1 MDEDTTISSIRE
13 WVKNFVKERDWDK
26 FQTPRNLAESIVIEC
41 AELLELFQWDSSPD
55 DKSVVDELSDVFIY
69 CLSLANSLNIDVS
82 ECIKSKLEE
91 DERKYPISKFKGN
104 LSKSS
109 I

>member
-1 MDEDTTISSIRE
+1 MDGDTTISSIRE
-13 WVKNFVKERDWDK
+13 WVKKFVQERDWGTY
-26 FQTPRNLAESIVIEC
+26 QTPRNLAESMVIEC

-55 DKSVVDELSDVFIY
+55 DKSVVDELSDVVIY
-69 CLSLANSLNIDVS
+69 CLSLANSLNIDLS
-82 ECIKSKLEE
+82 ECIKAKLEK
-91 DERKYPISKFKGN
+91 DERKYPISKFKGI